1 MPLNTNIPRSGLVA
15 AERRQAAS
23 AHNTANLNTDG
34 VSHQRVS
41 SQARPTGSGVD
52 TTVDTVELSDAGREI
67 AQTVEGPQNNIDAA
81 NSECFASLDARDPH
95 SAGWDHQRAGQIA
108 VGDVFAQGPF
118 YERVPCMSRGHCSGH
133 SQSV

>member
-34 VSHQRVS
+34 VSRQRVS

-81 NSECFASLDARDPH
+81 SETVSQITARNQFTSNARALRTQDDMLGTALDILA
-95 SAGWDHQRAGQIA
+95 
-108 VGDVFAQGPF
+108 
-118 YERVPCMSRGHCSGH
+118 
-133 SQSV
+133 